1 MKGLIF
7 SITAG
12 QGHNQ
17 TAKVLCDNFNLTE
30 DKDGNKIECK
40 YMDVYGIY

>member
-17 TAKVLCDNFNLTE
+17 TARVMSDYLNQA
-30 DKDGNKIECK
+30 GVECK
-40 YMDVYGIY
+40 YMDVYE